1 MPYKKYVSKGAR
13 VGGLAVKKFAKYRY
27 TRKNK
32 QGKTRPNFANIVS
45 DVMLLKSMVN
55 AEKKRKIVSNT
66 QQALGQVNGNSSGH
80 YMLDLTPV
88 LNQGTGTANRTGASV
103 KWHSSHLNFFMQPQ
117 ANVVKRQQ
125 ATIYVVKVVGQPFTT
140 LTDILGKF
148 LLSNQFITDQAIYD
162 TVSERDEDYF
172 KNFRVIRKKNVVFNP
187 SFSGE
192 LEPKN
197 VKMGF
202 KLKNHHIKW
211 NDDSATVASGQIILM
226 IVLNTGNASGATT
239 NTSASGGVYTQ
250 GISTGINFSY
260 QHTHYFYDN

>member
-1 MPYKKYVSKGAR
+1 MPYKKIAR
-13 VGGLAVKKFAKYRY
+13 SVALGVGNFAKARY
-27 TRKNK
+27 TKKNAR
-32 QGKTRPNFANIVS
+32 GKRRPNYAKIAS
-45 DVMLLKSMVN
+45 DVNILKSMVN

-80 YMLDLTPV
+80 YLLDLTPV
-88 LNQGTGTANRTGASV
+88 LNQGTGTANRIGASV
-103 KWHSSHLNFFMQPQ
+103 KWHASHLNFFMQPQ
-117 ANVVKRQQ
+117 ANVVKRQE
-125 ATIYVVKVVGQPFTT
+125 ATIYVVKVIGQPFST

-172 KNFRVIRKKNVVFNP
+172 KNFRIIRKKRVVFNP

-202 KLKNHHIKW
+202 KLKSHHIKW
-211 NDDSATVASGQIILM
+211 NDDSATLASGQIFLM

-250 GISTGINFSY
+250 GVSTGINFSY
-260 QHTHYFYDN
+260 QHVHYFYDN